1 LQIHRDT
8 LNSPMLRSRQALLAV
23 LLGAAIIP
31 YFLNLGV
38 SSIWDANEAFYAQT
52 PREMIEA
59 RDYVT
64 PSFNFQLRMNK
75 PVLSYW
81 NVALSYHL
89 FGISEWS
96 ERLPIA
102 IGAFVMI
109 GSAFGLGRLLGGTI
123 AGLLAALVLASSPR
137 IMLLARRIIIDV
149 HITMW
154 MGLVLLLFALAE
166 TRPQRRRVY
175 LCLMYVAAGFGVLT
189 KGPVAVF
196 LPALVFSIYL
206 ASQKRL
212 GDIRHMMLPTGA
224 AISLAIVVPWY
235 YFVYR
240 VHGWEYIGSFIFGEN
255 LGRYAAAVGAQSR
268 GILFYIPVMLADL
281 FPWSLMIPASIWWA
295 MHDSRENR
303 AARLLV
309 VWIGVIVVF
318 FSLSGTKEDLYILP
332 IVPAEAALI
341 GAMVAKAV
349 GGPVPGVFD
358 KAHGAALTWSAA
370 ATAVLLAATGSVTL
384 WVFVVAERYSLAGA
398 TLVGAA
404 AFAGG
409 AAGLLWLI
417 RGRLFTSVAAMAAS
431 AVVMI
436 WCIVLITLPDFE
448 RYKPVRPFSRIIQS
462 RASIGAI
469 VGSYKF
475 SLPSM
480 VFYLRRPVM
489 EVVLPDHLR
498 AVFYSSSDVYFIM
511 AEDEYKSI
519 KDRLP
524 TETYVLARQQMFD
537 IKARN
542 FLDGSELPQFVLV
555 SNRE

>member
-1 LQIHRDT
+1 
-8 LNSPMLRSRQALLAV
+8 MLRRSRQTLLAALLCAAV
-23 LLGAAIIP
+23 IP

-52 PREMIEA
+52 PREMIDA
-59 RDYVT
+59 GDYVT

-81 NVALSYHL
+81 NVAASYHL

-96 ERLPIA
+96 ERVPIA
-102 IGAFVMI
+102 IGAVAI
-109 GSAFGLGRLLGGTI
+109 IATAFGLGRLLGGTI
-123 AGLLAALVLASSPR
+123 AGLFAALVLAASPR
-137 IMLLARRIIIDV
+137 VMLLARRIIIDV

-154 MGLVLLLFALAE
+154 MGLVLFLFALAE
-166 TRPQRRRVY
+166 MRPQQRRLY

-196 LPALVFSIYL
+196 LPALVFFTYL
-206 ASQKRL
+206 ASQRRL
-212 GDIRHMMLPTGA
+212 GDLRHMMLPTGA

-235 YFVYR
+235 YLLYR

-255 LGRYAAAVGAQSR
+255 LGRYASAVGAQSR
-268 GILFYIPVMLADL
+268 GVLFYVPVMLADL
-281 FPWSLMIPASIWWA
+281 FPWSLLIPAAIWWA
-295 MHDSRENR
+295 LRDSRENR
-303 AARLLV
+303 IARLLV
-309 VWIGVIVVF
+309 VWIAVIVVF

-349 GGPVPGVFD
+349 GGETVARPDDKDRAAVF
-358 KAHGAALTWSAA
+358 TWSAA
-370 ATAVLLAATGSVTL
+370 ATAVLLLVTGAGAV
-384 WVFVVAERYSLAGA
+384 WVFAVAARYSVAGA

-404 AFAGG
+404 AWVGGG
-409 AAGLLWLI
+409 AGSVSLL
-417 RGRLFTSVAAMAAS
+417 RGRRFTSIAAMAAS
-431 AVVMI
+431 VVVMA
-436 WCIVLITLPDFE
+436 WCIVLIALPDFE
-448 RYKPVRPFSRIIQS
+448 RYKPVRPFSEIIRS

-511 AEDEYKSI
+511 AEDEYNSI

-524 TETYVLARQQMFD
+524 AETYVLARQQMFD
-537 IKARN
+537 IKPKN

>member
-1 LQIHRDT
+1 MLRRSRDT
-8 LNSPMLRSRQALLAV
+8 LFAALLAAAV
-23 LLGAAIIP
+23 LP

-59 RDYVT
+59 GDYVT

-81 NVALSYHL
+81 NVAASYHL

-96 ERLPIA
+96 ERVPIA
-102 IGAFVMI
+102 IGAVVII
-109 GSAFGLGRLLGGTI
+109 GTAFGLGRLLGGTFG
-123 AGLLAALVLASSPR
+123 GLIAALVLATSPR
-137 IMLLARRIIIDV
+137 LVLLARRIIIDV

-154 MGLVLLLFALAE
+154 TGLVLLCFALAE
-166 TRPQRRRVY
+166 MRPQRRRLY
-175 LCLMYVAAGFGVLT
+175 LSLMYVAAGFGVLT

-196 LPALVFSIYL
+196 LPAVVFFIYL

-212 GDIRHMMLPTGA
+212 GDLRHMMLPTGA
-224 AISLAIVVPWY
+224 IISLAIVVPWY
-235 YFVYR
+235 SLLYR
-240 VHGWEYIGSFIFGEN
+240 EHGWEYISSFIFGEN
-255 LGRYAAAVGAQSR
+255 LGRYAEAIGEQSR
-268 GILFYIPVMLADL
+268 GMLFYIPVMLADL
-281 FPWSLMIPASIWWA
+281 FPWSPMIPVALWWA
-295 MHDSRENR
+295 MRNEREHR
-303 AARLLV
+303 IAGLLV
-309 VWIGVIVVF
+309 VWIAAIVAF

-341 GAMVAKAV
+341 GAMLAKAIDGRSV
-349 GGPVPGVFD
+349 AWATG
-358 KAHGAALTWSAA
+358 
-370 ATAVLLAATGSVTL
+370 ATAVLLAATGAAAL
-384 WVFVVAERYSLAGA
+384 WVFGIAHRYSLAGA
-398 TLVGAA
+398 VVVGWVALAGGLVG
-404 AFAGG
+404 
-409 AAGLLWLI
+409 LVWVI
-417 RGRLFTSVAAMAAS
+417 RRRVCASVVTLAAS
-431 AVVMI
+431 LVVIVWCAV
-436 WCIVLITLPDFE
+436 LYTLPDFE
-448 RYKPVRPFSRIIQS
+448 RYKPVRPFSDIIRA
-462 RASIGAI
+462 RASVGAI

-480 VFYLRRPVM
+480 VFYLHRPVM

-511 AEDEYKSI
+511 AEDEYNSI

-524 TETYVLARQQMFD
+524 VETFVLARQRMFD
-537 IKARN
+537 VKPKN